1 MMKQLI
7 KHSMKKISL
16 VLVASSLAFSVWA
29 MSLEQA
35 KKQGLVGELPNGYLG
50 AVVSNNDVNSLVD
63 KVNIRRKDIYLKL
76 ARKNNLTMEQV
87 TKLAGE
93 KALAKTQSGHLI
105 KNAAGKWVKK

>member
-1 MMKQLI
+1 
-7 KHSMKKISL
+7 MKKISL

-63 KVNIRRKDIYLKL
+63 KVNKRRKDIYLKL

>member
-1 MMKQLI
+1 MKQLI

-63 KVNIRRKDIYLKL
+63 KVNKRRKDIYLKL

>member
-63 KVNIRRKDIYLKL
+63 KVNKRRKDIYLKL

>member
-1 MMKQLI
+1 
-7 KHSMKKISL
+7 MKKISL

>member
-1 MMKQLI
+1 
-7 KHSMKKISL
+7 MKKISL

-63 KVNIRRKDIYLKL
+63 KVNKRRKDIYLKL

-93 KALAKTQSGHLI
+93 KALAKTKSGHLI
-105 KNAAGKWVKK
+105 KSVAGKWVKK

>member
-1 MMKQLI
+1 
-7 KHSMKKISL
+7 MKKISL
-16 VLVASSLAFSVWA
+16 ALVASSLAFSVWA
-29 MSLEQA
+29 TSLEQA

-50 AVVSNNDVNSLVD
+50 AVVSNSDVNSLVD
-63 KVNIRRKDIYLKL
+63 KVNKRRKDIYLKL

-93 KALAKTQSGHLI
+93 KALAKTQPGHLI

>member
-50 AVVSNNDVNSLVD
+50 AVVSNSDVNSLVD

>member
-16 VLVASSLAFSVWA
+16 ALIASSLAFSVWA

-50 AVVSNNDVNSLVD
+50 AVVSNSDVNSLVD

>member
-16 VLVASSLAFSVWA
+16 ALIASSLAFSVWA

-63 KVNIRRKDIYLKL
+63 KVNKRRKDIYLKL

>member
-1 MMKQLI
+1 MKQLI

-50 AVVSNNDVNSLVD
+50 AVVSNNDVNS
-63 KVNIRRKDIYLKL
+63 I
-76 ARKNNLTMEQV
+76 
-87 TKLAGE
+87 
-93 KALAKTQSGHLI
+93 
-105 KNAAGKWVKK
+105 

>member
-1 MMKQLI
+1 LNKP
-7 KHSMKKISL
+7 
-16 VLVASSLAFSVWA
+16 
-29 MSLEQA
+29 

-63 KVNIRRKDIYLKL
+63 KVNKRRKDIYLKL

>member
-1 MMKQLI
+1 MKQLI

-50 AVVSNNDVNSLVD
+50 AVVSNSDVNSLVD
-63 KVNIRRKDIYLKL
+63 KVNKRRKDIYLKL